1 MTPSTSPECI
11 RGDGAAAAAV
21 APPIETVSAVNLDE
35 GSSPSRRALNL
46 LELPYDIRFEI
57 YGILLVSRQYPES
70 LTWQAGST
78 SRKTVP
84 LYMSPSP
91 LFRTLEPA
99 ILRTCRQI
107 YREAVPVLYGQNL
120 FSINDPLQLTKF
132 MTNMAS
138 DSPPLLRSLEICV
151 PWTQDVNPWADMFDS
166 LVQDAPGLRYVEITW
181 SANSH
186 AAKQNDRGWGSGLG
200 TNVDFVKALARLR
213 TVDTLILKGF
223 YAKPWPEYLRRATGA
238 DVQALAG
245 YCRKLDGCYSRQW
258 DVNAVTLWNEETR
271 DLFTNFQRGTE
282 DLSPQDEIS

>member
-1 MTPSTSPECI
+1 MP
-11 RGDGAAAAAV
+11 
-21 APPIETVSAVNLDE
+21 APNLDQ
-35 GSSPSRRALNL
+35 GSSQSRRALTL

-57 YGILLVSRQYPES
+57 YDILLVSRQYPVS

-78 SRKTVP
+78 SRKTVA

-132 MTNMAS
+132 MANTAPDNL
-138 DSPPLLRSLEICV
+138 PLLRSLEICV
-151 PWTQDVNPWADMFDS
+151 PWTQDVKPWADMFDS
-166 LVQDAPGLRYVEITW
+166 LAGNAPGMRYLEITW

-200 TNVDFVKALARLR
+200 TNVAFVKALARLR

-223 YAKPWPEYLRRATGA
+223 YAKPWPDYLRRATGA
-238 DVQALAG
+238 DVLALAG
-245 YCRKLDGCYSRQW
+245 YRRKLDGRCSRQW
-258 DVNAVTLWNEETR
+258 DLNAVTLWNEETE
-271 DLFTNFQRGTE
+271 DLFANFQQGTE
-282 DLSPQDEIS
+282 DLSPQDEIA